1 MSRKRSQGSRASPTH
16 RAAPEEEGD
25 SSSRRMTASRIDAET
40 VLSDATGP
48 SADEGQ
54 EELPVI
60 LSTPVILVAG
70 PSPPENDDAEA
81 STDPECPRRHEIG
94 GPDGARRGASQ
105 SQGVQTR
112 RYSGNSND
120 YDREEPLL
128 TKRTKVYKK
137 RGVIQNL
144 AVDVSDDSILGAV
157 SSSHPS
163 YKSQLVSGNDMTDF
177 PQSEPSD
184 RGRATESS
192 SSLMYS
198 SSGTIILTEA
208 ELMDLDPVDFQ
219 HGNLPPH
226 MRLESGLAF
235 IYMAIPPDGGF
246 GWVVLIL
253 SFLAQLIVDGIIFS
267 IGILLPA
274 MEKDFKVSTS
284 EVALVASIQIG
295 CYFMGGAFSS
305 ALINSYGFRPV
316 AMLGVAISALAL
328 LVASFSPNLTVM
340 ILVYGIVVAAGGP
353 GLSMIWVSSQLIIG
367 FYFERYR
374 ALASGVSCSGA
385 GAGILIFSITNNLME
400 QQFGWR
406 NTVRCHAFFVCLLIF
421 VSMAYLEVKPSP
433 VGVVHRFPEISSTSS
448 EYYGN
453 FYVHNFLS
461 EDLSMKRSHPV
472 LDTFEPNK
480 KKETKRK
487 QCRNFICPCCAN
499 LDHDDDKS
507 MRSEVNYL
515 VRPDPMQRDDL
526 FYTGPIDYDE
536 PHRREQFDGKE
547 LELVGTETHL
557 QSAAYGLHNIHNYD
571 STDMSEWVSVSD
583 GYVEHRPVIHK
594 RAATPVSTQHK
605 RHVSR
610 KSRCWIHQKILKAM
624 NRLFDMHLLKS
635 FEFRVLLASA
645 FLYPM
650 GFNIPFLYSKMRTT
664 VPNQYAQMIGPAIGT
679 SNFIVRILCGF
690 VAYKLR
696 NWTNYICGGGMV
708 LGGIAVLVSAFFG
721 SDLVWF
727 QILYGLCYGVAPAV
741 YATLRALIY
750 VRYLGLSKLTT
761 AFGITALVM
770 GVGVFLGTTLGSV
783 MVETTGG
790 FMAAFAFAGLCII
803 MSGMLKLILP
813 VLINSRNNRLKK
825 NAVFV

>member
-1 MSRKRSQGSRASPTH
+1 MSRKRSQGSRASPTQH
-16 RAAPEEEGD
+16 SAPEEEGD
-25 SSSRRMTASRIDAET
+25 STARGISASRTDAET
-40 VLSDATGP
+40 VPSEATNL

-54 EELPVI
+54 QELPEI
-60 LSTPVILVAG
+60 LSAPVILVAG
-70 PSPPENDDAEA
+70 PSPPENEEA
-81 STDPECPRRHEIG
+81 NTDPERPRSHEPG
-94 GPDGARRGASQ
+94 GTEGARRGPSQ

-112 RYSGNSND
+112 RSSSNSYE

-137 RGVIQNL
+137 RGVSQNP
-144 AVDVSDDSILGAV
+144 AVDKSDDSILDV
-157 SSSHPS
+157 ITSSHRA
-163 YKSQLVSGNDMTDF
+163 YNSQLVSGNDMTDF
-177 PQSEPSD
+177 PQSEASG

-192 SSLMYS
+192 SSPMYS

-219 HGNLPPH
+219 QGNLPPH

-284 EVALVASIQIG
+284 AVALVASIQIG

-316 AMLGVAISALAL
+316 AMLGVAISTLAL
-328 LVASFSPNLTVM
+328 LGASFSPNLTVM
-340 ILVYGIVVAAGGP
+340 ILVYGIVGGP

-374 ALASGVSCSGA
+374 ALASGFSCSGA

-400 QQFGWR
+400 QQIGWR
-406 NTVRCHAFFVCLLIF
+406 NTVRCHAFLVCLLIF

-487 QCRNFICPCCAN
+487 RCRNLICPCCAKR
-499 LDHDDDKS
+499 DHDDDKS

-605 RHVSR
+605 RHVSY
-610 KSRCWIHQKILKAM
+610 KSRCWIHQKIIKAM

-635 FEFRVLLASA
+635 YEFRVLLASA

-727 QILYGLCYGVAPAV
+727 QVLYGLCYGVAPAV

-813 VLINSRNNRLKK
+813 VLIKSRNNRLKK
-825 NAVFV
+825 KAVYV